1 MPWSRT
7 ITVSSLIAKTGYA
20 RCFRLRRQTSR
31 LATSQERFMATQDS
45 NDMNEGQR
53 DIEREGGAEKDE

>member
-1 MPWSRT
+1 
-7 ITVSSLIAKTGYA
+7 
-20 RCFRLRRQTSR
+20 
-31 LATSQERFMATQDS
+31 LATSQERFMATQDT